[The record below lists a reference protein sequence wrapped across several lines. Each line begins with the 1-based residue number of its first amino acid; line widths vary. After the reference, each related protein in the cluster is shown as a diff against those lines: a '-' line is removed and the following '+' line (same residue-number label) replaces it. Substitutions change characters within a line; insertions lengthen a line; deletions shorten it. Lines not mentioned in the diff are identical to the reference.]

1 MIQKNTD
8 IHIRVSEKDK
18 KALQRYAKRAGLS
31 LSAYLLMS
39 GMNQP
44 IHAKPSKDGLVQ
56 TGHQEIGGERKP
68 RTLCI
73 ALQGFLVF
81 LTDADMDVCILL
93 YHILFLLSLCVWG
106 YRGMSP
112 FRL

>member
-39 GMNQP
+39 GLNQP
-44 IHAKPSKDGLVQ
+44 IHTKPSEALHDCYSVVVDLQQTFRQSTARSVEQRLNYLHDKLLVVY
-56 TGHQEIGGERKP
+56 HEQEVDSGGNDQN
-68 RTLCI
+68 L
-73 ALQGFLVF
+73 GN
-81 LTDADMDVCILL
+81 
-93 YHILFLLSLCVWG
+93 
-106 YRGMSP
+106 
-112 FRL
+112 